1 MSVTNSLGIIAG
13 LGAITGFFSGIV
25 FLVALL
31 IVQPLDLSL
40 LPRRMWMHQVTF
52 QWVLVAFGLSALCI
66 GVLWVRIKALSKPT
80 PQPVSRRTKA
90 SVAPETA
97 KVVPTPQPETA
108 TEKADMTPETP
119 NALPTVPGA
128 VWVFSAVSDDIGRR
142 IDPEVEPPDFLELI
156 RRNRKSEDIAADAF
170 PRSFILRGQRVPRDI
185 LHGNFLFVSRDIAD
199 ILADFDLGRSQLIPL
214 DGMYRGRNRTK
225 LDKDYFILTFASS
238 KTVFSPEGSNPAAIR
253 QSVPHIP
260 WWKLFIADF
269 PDGSFAVTEDAL
281 EGADF
286 WSDPATPLRI
296 HYISDRLKTALDAQG
311 IGKKMGFKRCRVVR
325 TD

>member
-1 MSVTNSLGIIAG
+1 MAG
-13 LGAITGFFSGIV
+13 LGAVTGFFSGIV
-25 FLVALL
+25 FLVVLL
-31 IVQPLDLSL
+31 VVQPLDLSL
-40 LPRRMWMHQVTF
+40 LPRRMWMHQVTI
-52 QWVLVAFGLSALCI
+52 QWVLVAFGASALCV
-66 GVLWVRIKALSKPT
+66 GVIWFQIKAFSKPT

-90 SVAPETA
+90 SIAPATPTA
-97 KVVPTPQPETA
+97 MPS
-108 TEKADMTPETP
+108 
-119 NALPTVPGA
+119 VPGA
-128 VWVFSAVSDDIGRR
+128 VWVFSTVSEYISRR

-156 RRNRKSEDIAADAF
+156 RRNRKGEDIAADAF

-214 DGMYRGRNRTK
+214 DGMYRGRDRTK

-253 QSVPHIP
+253 QSVPDIP

-286 WSDPATPLRI
+286 WSDPTTPVGMLYMSE
-296 HYISDRLKTALDAQG
+296 HLKAALDAQG

-325 TD
+325 SD